1 MHKRSSYI
9 SAKKHIIYNL
19 NTINLAM
26 EITYSSSMGY
36 LRGGIMSNADKIYK
50 IKTNELKKTKTHN

>member
-1 MHKRSSYI
+1 
-9 SAKKHIIYNL
+9 
-19 NTINLAM
+19 
-26 EITYSSSMGY
+26 MGY